1 MQKKFSDAYIAISSI
16 LDEMLQHP
24 ENVTLQDREMLRG
37 LYNKFCKASY
47 ISEKSAWAVHWVIEK
62 FKSKFDTVPYEVE
75 DFGQNVITN
84 VGATEM
90 LKLICG
96 QSAYPY
102 DSANATITVGN
113 NGTAESADQIG
124 VLADK
129 DFQSTAYVDSGYP
142 KVTGNS
148 MLFAASFDENAANFQ
163 WKELSIGNGRTAMN
177 RKVLSNPR
185 IKSGDLWI
193 VRCTISIEQQA

>member
-1 MQKKFSDAYIAISSI
+1 MKEKTSKAYDIISSI
-16 LDEMLQHP
+16 LDDMLSHP
-24 ENVTLQDREMLRG
+24 ESVTEQDRKMLRG

-47 ISEKSAWAVHWVIEK
+47 ISEKSAWSVHWVIEK
-62 FKSKFDTVPYEVE
+62 FKSKLDVVPYEVE
-75 DFGQNVITN
+75 DFGQNIITN
-84 VGATEM
+84 VGASEM

-113 NGTAESADQIG
+113 NGTAEDASQIG

-129 DFQSTAYVDSGYP
+129 EFQSTAYVDSGYP
-142 KVTGNS
+142 RVSGNS
-148 MLFAASFDENAANFQ
+148 MMFAASFDENAANFQ
-163 WKELSIGNGRTAMN
+163 WRELSIGNGRTAMN

-193 VRCTISIEQQA
+193 VRCTITIEQQ

>member
-1 MQKKFSDAYIAISSI
+1 MKEKNSNSYTVISSI
-16 LDEMLQHP
+16 LDDMLSHP
-24 ENVTLQDREMLRG
+24 ETVTEHDRDMLRS

-47 ISEKSAWAVHWVIEK
+47 ISEKSAWVCHWVIEK
-62 FKSKFDTVPYEVE
+62 FKSKSDKVPYAVE

-84 VGATEM
+84 VGAAEM

-113 NGTAESADQIG
+113 NGTAENANQIG
-124 VLADK
+124 VLAEK
-129 DFQSTAYVDSGYP
+129 EFQSTAYVDSGYP
-142 KVTGNS
+142 RVDGNS
-148 MLFAASFDENAANFQ
+148 MMFAASFDENAANFQ
-163 WKELSIGNGRTAMN
+163 WRELSIGNGRAAMN

-193 VRCTISIEQQA
+193 VRCTITIEQQ